1 MKLPGT
7 AKTAKRWTLVDERTP
22 DETSCEGENCK
33 KKNSHR
39 ADTPLAL
46 QHHVTSFVPLTGHVM
61 LKPRL
66 VSARRGLCPAP
77 WGPRQQQSQ
86 KEWRF
91 RTRAGSL
98 EGCSATATPRVL
110 PGVQVVQSPGIRSVQ
125 LCTGC
130 GSRRRRWKDDIESR
144 RQGLEEAATRGFRK
158 GSESAEFRG
167 SRRAAAMVSLP
178 RVMPGVLW
186 RGVGQRCQ
194 YESSGPPVVPSG
206 VDDIMQ
212 CSPAVCF
219 FKQHPGRHSA
229 AALFG

>member
-1 MKLPGT
+1 MLGISLP
-7 AKTAKRWTLVDERTP
+7 
-22 DETSCEGENCK
+22 
-33 KKNSHR
+33 H
-39 ADTPLAL
+39 
-46 QHHVTSFVPLTGHVM
+46 
-61 LKPRL
+61 
-66 VSARRGLCPAP
+66 SARRRACFDRNRTHAGN
-77 WGPRQQQSQ
+77 
-86 KEWRF
+86 

-110 PGVQVVQSPGIRSVQ
+110 PGVQLVQSPGIRSVQ